1 MAGTTVGTATI
12 AVVPSMDGFSKA
24 VSSGL
29 GSSMSKAGLSA
40 GKASGA
46 SAGSGFTSG
55 MAAKMGAV
63 AGAVGTAA
71 NAALSAVSGS
81 IGSAISRVDTLNQFP
96 KTMQQMGFS
105 AKEAEASISK
115 MSNGIDGLPTSLD
128 EITSNA
134 QSIALLTGDLDGAT
148 DTALALNNAFLASG
162 SSSADAS
169 RGLTQYTQM
178 LSKGTV
184 DMQSWRT
191 LQETMGYALRETA
204 AAMGYTGKSA
214 TNDLYAALQSGKV
227 TFDDFNAKLTE
238 LNAGTDG
245 FAETAKTASVGIGT
259 SFQNLQTA
267 VTKNLANI
275 VDAFNGDGGINGAL
289 DSAKEAVNGLGEA
302 LVPMAEQAGEA
313 LSGLGE
319 SVSSAFGEEGLA
331 GAASALTD
339 GLGEMIGDALQ
350 GIGDAVA
357 ECAPQLMQAAY
368 DMFVGLVDGIAE
380 AIPAIVDGF
389 AGMVDSLCEFL
400 DGEGGGEMDTAWA
413 DALGKLALS
422 VAKALPKV
430 LAALLKLVVSA
441 AGFIIRNAPKLL
453 AAGKDIFGKLAEAA
467 GAVKDKVV
475 NKVKSVIAGAVSAVK
490 DKVASMADAGRQLI
504 AGIWQ
509 GLSDK
514 AQWLYDQVTG
524 LGKGVVDKVK
534 SLFGIHSPSR
544 VMRGL
549 FRYVGE
555 GMALGLKDS
564 AAGVVAAAAGVAGSV
579 TSALSV
585 GAPALAGGT
594 YSVDTTYRAYAPAAS
609 HAASS
614 GNVTVNLNY
623 SSDADA
629 NQMAR
634 DIASAL
640 RRVQMG
646 GN

>member
-12 AVVPSMDGFSKA
+12 AVVPSMNGFSKA
-24 VSSGL
+24 VTSGL

-105 AKEAEASISK
+105 SEEAQASISK
-115 MSNGIDGLPTSLD
+115 MSDGIDGLPTSLD

-204 AAMGYTGKSA
+204 AAMGYTGKNA
-214 TNDLYAALQSGKV
+214 TNDLYAALQSGEV

-238 LNAGTDG
+238 LNAGTGG

-267 VTKNLANI
+267 VTKNLASI
-275 VDAFNGDGGINGAL
+275 IDAFNGDGSINGAL
-289 DSAKEAVNGLGEA
+289 DRAKEAVNGLGEA

-313 LSGLGE
+313 LSCLSD
-319 SVSSAFGEEGLA
+319 SVSEAFSEDGLA

-339 GLGEMIGDALQ
+339 GLGEMIGNALQ
-350 GIGDAVA
+350 GIGDAVV
-357 ECAPQLMQAAY
+357 EYAPQLMQAAY

-380 AIPAIVDGF
+380 AIPDIVDGF

-400 DGEGGGEMDTAWA
+400 DGEGGGEMDTAWV
-413 DALGKLALS
+413 DALGKLALA

-453 AAGKDIFGKLAEAA
+453 AAGKAIFGKLAEAA

-475 NKVKSVIAGAVSAVK
+475 NKVKSVIADAVNAVK
-490 DKVASMADAGRQLI
+490 NKVASMADAGKQLI

-514 AQWLYDQVTG
+514 AQWLYNQVAG
-524 LGKGVVDKVK
+524 LGKGIVDKVK
-534 SLFGIHSPSR
+534 SMFGIHSPSR

-564 AAGVVAAAAGVAGSV
+564 AAGVVATAAGVANSV

-585 GAPALAGGT
+585 GTPALAGGV
-594 YSVDTTYRAYAPAAS
+594 YSVDTTYRAYAPAAA
-609 HAASS
+609 AASS
-614 GNVTVNLNY
+614 GGNVTVNLNY

>member
-275 VDAFNGDGGINGAL
+275 VDAFNGDGSINGAL

-313 LSGLGE
+313 LSDLSD
-319 SVSSAFGEEGLA
+319 SVSEAFSEEGLA

-350 GIGDAVA
+350 GIGGAVA
-357 ECAPQLMQAAY
+357 EYGPQLVQAAY

-380 AIPAIVDGF
+380 AVPVIVDGF

-400 DGEGGGEMDTAWA
+400 DGEGGGEMDTAWV

-422 VAKALPKV
+422 VAKAVPKV
-430 LAALLKLVVSA
+430 LAALLKLIVSA
-441 AGFIIRNAPKLL
+441 AGFIIMNAAKLL
-453 AAGKDIFGKLAEAA
+453 AAGNVIFGKLAEAA

-490 DKVASMADAGRQLI
+490 DKVASMADAGKQLI

-514 AQWLYDQVTG
+514 AQWLYNQITG
-524 LGKGVVDKVK
+524 IGNGIVDKVK
-534 SLFGIHSPSR
+534 SMFGIHSPSR

-564 AAGVVAAAAGVAGSV
+564 AAGVVATAAGVAGSV
-579 TSALSV
+579 TNALSV

-594 YSVDTTYRAYAPAAS
+594 YSVDTTYRAYTPAAS
-609 HAASS
+609 AAASS
-614 GNVTVNLNY
+614 GGVTVNLNY
-623 SSDADA
+623 SNDADA